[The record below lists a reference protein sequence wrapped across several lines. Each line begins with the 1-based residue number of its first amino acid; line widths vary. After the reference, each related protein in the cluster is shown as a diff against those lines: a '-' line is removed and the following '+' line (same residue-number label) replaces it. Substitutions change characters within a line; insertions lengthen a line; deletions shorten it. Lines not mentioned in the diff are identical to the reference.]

1 MTTVKKKTL
10 KFSKGAQELLKHL
23 RCTFRPGWC
32 FMPVAILANEAIYIH
47 EMKRWFVESHEV
59 HFFTHLNTLL
69 VLPGHYWIARPG
81 ASITWE
87 AYLK

>member
-1 MTTVKKKTL
+1 MTTVEKKTL

-32 FMPVAILANEAIYIH
+32 FMPMAILANEAIYVH
-47 EMKRWFVESHEV
+47 EMRRFVESMRYI
-59 HFFTHLNTLL
+59 FTHLNTLV

-81 ASITWE
+81 ASITE
-87 AYLK
+87 KQI